1 MIECLRIRTGAEGSE
16 VNQERQYM
24 LARQEDLFLR
34 DVEAAI
40 RKCCGVEATR
50 SQSGIT
56 VKASG
61 PNGFDM
67 VVMVEDGRYAL
78 YFDNWVEEF
87 DNDEIARRTFEA
99 ALAGEARLRV
109 DMLSGRRWRW
119 TLETLGEDGQWLPE
133 STIGHVTWRFWG
145 RTSSLYLRNSF
156 PRQTPAIRESDLRS
170 HAR

>member
-1 MIECLRIRTGAEGSE
+1 
-16 VNQERQYM
+16 M

-40 RKCCGVEATR
+40 RKFCGAQAAR
-50 SQSGIT
+50 SHSGVS

-67 VVMVEDGRYAL
+67 TVMVEDGRFAL

-109 DMLSGRRWRW
+109 DTLSGRRWRW
-119 TLETLGEDGQWLPE
+119 TLETLSDDGVWVPE

-145 RTSSLYLRNSF
+145 RPSSLYLRNTF
-156 PRQTPAIRESDLRS
+156 PQKIAERRESDLGS
-170 HAR
+170 HAS